1 MLPLLLLSLASESL
15 CSEQTQLTSIDF
27 FRRAT
32 EQLALGHDVQAL
44 GDFRKSL
51 AADPEFQPAQYNVAS
66 LYLRLGLID
75 QALAS
80 SNPKNCSDARCVEIV
95 SKSREF
101 LELGNEQAL
110 EDDVDC
116 ILFSRMLEIAPKSVE
131 TLKARA
137 QCHFSRGKPIDAIRD
152 LTLVVQIDKSDSE
165 SATRAA
171 VGSFVLL
178 DQRQQALQILRRC
191 VSFDDDAAACK
202 SATKQLRALQKLI
215 EKSPPHKLKMN
226 NVIKET
232 RKLLK
237 HYDIPRNSD
246 DDEGVLIDNIR
257 IARCQSLAER
267 QNYEAAAKVCAQVRD
282 LEPDYPPA
290 VLVQAHL
297 EYQQGNSGQAYELLS
312 QILQHTDESVPG
324 RTSRIVKL
332 ASQLHDEIIMERRQ
346 PRQPQQQP
354 EKDLYK
360 VLGVEPTADK
370 REIRKAYRQLSKKY
384 HPDKYK
390 GSKLSENQVMEKM
403 QELNEAYETLSND
416 DKRRDYDDQCN
427 GGGFNGGF
435 NGGGSDFG
443 AGQQFAGGFPD
454 FGGFGGFGGFQN
466 GFQNAHFQFQ

>member
-1 MLPLLLLSLASESL
+1 MVPWLLLLLSSRSY

-80 SNPKNCSDARCVEIV
+80 SDPKTCSDIRCVEIT
-95 SKSREF
+95 SKSNAF
-101 LELGNEQAL
+101 LELSNEQAL
-110 EDDVDC
+110 EEDTDC
-116 ILFSRMLEIAPKSVE
+116 VLFSRMLEIAPKSVE

-137 QCHFSRGKPIDAIRD
+137 QCQFSRGKPIDAIRD
-152 LTLVVQIDKSDSE
+152 LTLVVQIDKSDSS
-165 SATRAA
+165 SAARAA

-237 HYDIPRNSD
+237 HYNIPRNGD
-246 DDEGVLIDNIR
+246 DDEGVLIDNLR
-257 IARCQSLAER
+257 RARCQSLAER

-282 LEPDYPPA
+282 LEPDFPPA
-290 VLVQAHL
+290 ILVQAHL
-297 EYQQGNSGQAYELLS
+297 EHAQGNSNQAYEMLS
-312 QILQHTDESVPG
+312 KILKQAEDPVPG

-332 ASQLHDEIIMERRQ
+332 ASELHDEILMERRQ

-354 EKDLYK
+354 DKDLYK
-360 VLGVEPTADK
+360 VLGVEPTADQ
-370 REIRKAYRQLSKKY
+370 REIRKAYRQLSKTY
-384 HPDKYK
+384 HPDKYR
-390 GSKLSENQVMEKM
+390 GTDLDENQVMEKM
-403 QELNEAYETLSND
+403 QELNEAYEILSND
-416 DKRRDYDDQCN
+416 DKRKDYDDQRNGGGYN
-427 GGGFNGGF
+427 GGGFA
-435 NGGGSDFG
+435 GGGSNFG
-443 AGQQFAGGFPD
+443 AGPQFAGGFPN
-454 FGGFGGFGGFQN
+454 FGGFGGFGN
-466 GFQNAHFQFQ
+466 GFQNVHFDFK